1 MSDEDIIMRGG
12 TEDDIESYARNN
24 GADGAYSDEEQL
36 DKILDNVFGYL
47 EVGEAGIHGTEEEH
61 RSALKRAL
69 LSWHQQEL
77 ERAVAEATPK
87 TICGYTIKEAVTIL
101 NGLNIERA
109 TGIAVTMKNLDK
121 LYKKLQEDLLA
132 AHKMA
137 MERTFDSITNKK
149 EGK

>member
-1 MSDEDIIMRGG
+1 MSE
-12 TEDDIESYARNN
+12 
-24 GADGAYSDEEQL
+24 EEQ
-36 DKILDNVFGYL
+36 K
-47 EVGEAGIHGTEEEH
+47 EH
-61 RSALKRAL
+61 IRMIFSASYYPFKNIDAL
-69 LSWHQQEL
+69 VNNFYSWHQQEL

-101 NGLNIERA
+101 NGLNIERV

>member
-1 MSDEDIIMRGG
+1 MSDEELRRKVKG
-12 TEDDIESYARNN
+12 TIKLYYDN
-24 GADGAYSDEEQL
+24 G
-36 DKILDNVFGYL
+36 V
-47 EVGEAGIHGTEEEH
+47 
-61 RSALKRAL
+61 L
-69 LSWHQQEL
+69 LSETVDEIVSIHQQEL